1 MSKEDF
7 MIYANKRRVQREDD
21 KKTGERE
28 ARNHAFETSGRI
40 NRRLY
45 SEKKRRNYRW

>member
-7 MIYANKRRVQREDD
+7 MIYANKRIVAREQS
-21 KKTGERE
+21 KVIGERE
-28 ARNHAFETSGRI
+28 ARNHAFETSRRI

-45 SEKKRRNYRW
+45 SEKKRRNYKW